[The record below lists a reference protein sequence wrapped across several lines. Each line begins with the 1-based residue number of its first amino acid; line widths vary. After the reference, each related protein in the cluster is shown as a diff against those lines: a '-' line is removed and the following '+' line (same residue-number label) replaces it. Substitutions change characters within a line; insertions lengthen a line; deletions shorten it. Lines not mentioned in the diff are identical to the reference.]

1 MLSIKAWIKICA
13 VIKKENIENGTNVSG
28 NSLATIP
35 TNTHINRRESRKS
48 HPFFSLKSSKLIKHD
63 RVKQKLS
70 DTIYILCFLNK
81 NSIRMF
87 WKFKR

>member
-1 MLSIKAWIKICA
+1 MIKT
-13 VIKKENIENGTNVSG
+13 ENIENGINVSG

-35 TNTHINRRESRKS
+35 TNTYINIRRESRKF

-70 DTIYILCFLNK
+70 ETTHILCFLNK